1 MKGHPKSSDSLSAAP
16 RRLLRVLLGFEL
28 DGNPTELHSWRAK
41 NAKKIPLLEEL
52 RRHHMWDGNSHAHIT
67 FWGLLNAHGERAE
80 RALNHTERVFRVLR
94 KFYPDHPTG
103 SLGLNEL
110 AKRARLGEQDAL
122 RAAYFL
128 SRSPASL
135 SIGTHEPIPLI
146 TPNEQYVALS
156 GFEGLKDR
164 TREFLQRPIEPIVF
178 PGAAGP
184 QIERELLW
192 ALETAESDAVR
203 EAWGKIQERLP
214 QDPEGAITTA
224 RSLLEAGCKFVL
236 EEAGEAA
243 DVTLDLP
250 QLYKRAAEY
259 LHLDSRAEVDES
271 LRRVLAACATIVNGV
286 SYLRNR
292 LSDAHGKDRRSAKPG
307 RRHAEFIVL
316 IAAAMTGLML
326 STHDAHRT
334 L

>member
-1 MKGHPKSSDSLSAAP
+1 
-16 RRLLRVLLGFEL
+16 
-28 DGNPTELHSWRAK
+28 
-41 NAKKIPLLEEL
+41 
-52 RRHHMWDGNSHAHIT
+52 MWDGNSHAHIT
-67 FWGLLNAHGERAE
+67 FWGLLNAKGAQAE
-80 RALNHTERVFRVLR
+80 RALNHTERVFRALR

-103 SLGLNEL
+103 SLGLNDL
-110 AKRARLGEQDAL
+110 AKRARLTEPDAL

-128 SRSPASL
+128 ARSPANL
-135 SIGTHEPIPLI
+135 NIGTHEPIPLI
-146 TPNEQYVALS
+146 TPNEQYVSLS
-156 GFEGLKDR
+156 GFEGLKEM
-164 TREFLQRPIEPIVF
+164 TRRYFRKPIELMVL
-178 PGAAGP
+178 PGTAEP
-184 QIERELLW
+184 QIEHELFW
-192 ALETAESDAVR
+192 ALETAESEAVR
-203 EAWGKIQERLP
+203 DAWRKIQGRLP

-236 EEAGEAA
+236 EEAGDAA

-250 QLYKRAAEY
+250 QLYKRAAEH
-259 LHLDSRAEVDES
+259 LRLDSRVEVDES

-292 LSDAHGKDRRSAKPG
+292 LSDAHGKGRRPAKPG

-326 STHDAHRT
+326 ATHDAQRT